1 MAKDFLYCEETD
13 TKIYPNNVVSISTYP
28 DTKWIAKQG
37 WYTIGSA
44 RKHGWYFVS
53 ILDKTILSIDL
64 VDIKDITIDIEQG
77 TSEYRPESP
86 DIQPQQDTQGRE
98 SLHCDITNTTIYPND
113 TVTISTQPNKLFIAK
128 YSWYKFNDK
137 QQLGW
142 YFLCP
147 EDRSIIPLEDVE
159 LKDISKDI
167 PYGTSEYRP
176 TLQDMDSTPP
186 ELNYIVI
193 PGTNIRLYDSDIV
206 KISNK
211 PRVKW
216 VVHSGWYIYQDVQNF
231 GWYFVSIKNGEIL
244 PVSIVDLT
252 LVTLV
257 TTKTQGSEKYDGKVV
272 NYTRPFTEYD
282 AEILDR
288 TFITVD
294 TIAQR
299 NNLDPRRLV
308 NGRIVRVNDVGGVPV
323 YYAYD
328 AENKDWVK
336 IEESG
341 GAGIP
346 ELIGTLENPI
356 VVSQLEKGL
365 YRIKGI
371 YLISPTSD
379 HTVNA
384 QIDQLVFVSGDDND
398 VDIKII
404 TDTNITDY
412 IVTGG
417 HITFSNIYA
426 TAAYVSQQISI
437 VETQISEII
446 SELSGY
452 IKKSTESGAT
462 FNAGQW
468 VVFDNSGN
476 AKGLDATASN
486 VEYIPP
492 ESGPT
497 STVSNVQNAIDILNA
512 RLEGTVLYDTE
523 ENWNAQPH
531 LISAKGSIYVY
542 SNHEEYQ
549 DHYIPGIKIG
559 DGVTYLID
567 MAFIDDIYADHIKD
581 MIIHVS
587 TEDREF
593 WGDKV
598 TCDIDPFKINT
609 LKFTKE

>member
-1 MAKDFLYCEETD
+1 MPKDFLYCEETD
-13 TKIYPNNVVSISTYP
+13 TKIYPNDVVSISTYP

-44 RKHGWYFVS
+44 RKHGWYFIS
-53 ILDKTILSIDL
+53 ILDKTILSIEL
-64 VDIKDITIDIEQG
+64 VDIKDISKDKKQG
-77 TSEYRPESP
+77 TSEVRPEISVTSP
-86 DIQPQQDTQGRE
+86 EQDTPKRE
-98 SLHCDITNTTIYPND
+98 FLYCDITGVIIYPND
-113 TVTISTQPNKLFIAK
+113 IVTISTRPNIIFIAK
-128 YSWYKFNDK
+128 YSWYKFNNK
-137 QQLGW
+137 QKQGW
-142 YFLCP
+142 YFLSP
-147 EDRSIIPLEDVE
+147 DDRTIVPLEDIE
-159 LKDISKDI
+159 LKDVYKDT
-167 PYGTSEYRP
+167 PLGTSEYRH
-176 TLQDMDSTPP
+176 TLQDMDTNPP

-211 PRVKW
+211 PKIKW
-216 VVHSGWYIYQDVQNF
+216 VIHHGWYIYQNVQNF
-231 GWYFVSIKNGEIL
+231 GWYFESIKNGEIL
-244 PVSIVDLT
+244 PVSVVDLT
-252 LVTLV
+252 LVSLV

-282 AEILDR
+282 ADILNR

-294 TIAQR
+294 TIEQR
-299 NNLDPRRLV
+299 NNLDPSRLV

-328 AENKDWVK
+328 EPNKDWVK
-336 IEESG
+336 IETSG

-346 ELIGTLENPI
+346 EIVGTLENPI
-356 VVSQLEKGL
+356 IISQLEKGL
-365 YRIKGI
+365 YRVKGI

-384 QIDQLVFVSGDDND
+384 AIDQLVFVAGTNNK

-404 TDTNITDY
+404 TDTDITDY
-412 IVTGG
+412 IVTNDF
-417 HITFSNIYA
+417 ITFSNVYA
-426 TAAYVSQQISI
+426 TVQYVDQRLLPI
-437 VETQISEII
+437 EARISEII
-446 SELSGY
+446 SELSGF

-468 VVFDNSGN
+468 VVFDTSGN
-476 AKGLDATASN
+476 AKGLDATAEN
-486 VEYIPP
+486 VKYVPP

-497 STVSNVQNAIDILNA
+497 STVTNVQNAIDILNA
-512 RLEGTVLYDTE
+512 RLDGAILYDTE
-523 ENWNAQPH
+523 ENWNAQPQ

-542 SNHEEYQ
+542 SNHEIFQ
-549 DHYIPGIKIG
+549 GKLIPGIKIG

-567 MAFIDDIYADHIKD
+567 MAFLDDPYANHIRD
-581 MIIHVS
+581 TIIHVS

-598 TCDIDPFKINT
+598 TCNIDPMQINT
-609 LKFTKE
+609 LIFTKE